1 VSAFGAAP
9 QTSQLLTYI
18 SEAPASELRDLA
30 ASLGPDAEEAYMTT
44 AEMLR
49 TEGEARGRTE
59 ALVQVLTVK
68 FGTLPEDV
76 PAKVR
81 AASSRQVQEWT
92 ARAVIA
98 EKHLMRSSLKCRIRH
113 SYDIEL
119 EITSCALRTYNKFDQ
134 AGAMSTKR
142 L

>member
-1 VSAFGAAP
+1 
-9 QTSQLLTYI
+9 
-18 SEAPASELRDLA
+18 
-30 ASLGPDAEEAYMTT
+30 MTT

-98 EKHLMRSSLKCRIRH
+98 EKL
-113 SYDIEL
+113 DEVF
-119 EITSCALRTYNKFDQ
+119 A
-134 AGAMSTKR
+134 
-142 L
+142 